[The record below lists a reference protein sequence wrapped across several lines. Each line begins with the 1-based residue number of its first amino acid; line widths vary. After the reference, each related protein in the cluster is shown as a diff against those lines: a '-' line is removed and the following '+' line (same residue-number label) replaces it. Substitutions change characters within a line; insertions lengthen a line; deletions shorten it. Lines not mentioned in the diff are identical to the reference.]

1 MSVELKIVCF
11 EDIFQYEAREKSRFS
26 DEYRQLSAVILL
38 DKQDMASLGVKDGDK
53 VLVENEINKIVVAAK
68 TSDDEPHAGLAFM
81 INSLWS
87 NQLLRDDLCNA
98 SVPGF
103 KGITA
108 KVGPSQGEVTRIS
121 EIVQRMR
128 A

>member
-1 MSVELKIVCF
+1 MSVDVKVVTF
-11 EDIFQYEAREKSRFS
+11 EDIFQYEAGEKSRFS

-38 DKQDMASLGVKDGDK
+38 DRQDMASLGVKDGDK
-53 VLVENEINKIVVAAK
+53 VLVENEISKIVVAAK
-68 TSDDEPHAGLAFM
+68 TSDDDPHAGLAFM
-81 INSLWS
+81 PNSVWS
-87 NQLLRDDLCNA
+87 NQLERDDVCDP

-108 KVGPSQGEVTRIS
+108 KVAPSQGEVTQIS
-121 EIVQRMR
+121 EIVQRLR

>member
-11 EDIFQYEAREKSRFS
+11 EDIFQYESGEKSRFS

-53 VLVENEINKIVVAAK
+53 VLVENEISKIVVAAK
-68 TSDDEPHAGLAFM
+68 SSDDEPHAGLAFM
-81 INSLWS
+81 INSVWS
-87 NQLLRDDLCNA
+87 NQLLRDDICNA
-98 SVPGF
+98 RVPGF

-108 KVGPSQGEVTRIS
+108 RVAPSQGEVTRIS
-121 EIVQRMR
+121 EIVQRLR

>member
-26 DEYRQLSAVILL
+26 GEYRQLSAVILL
-38 DKQDMASLGVKDGDK
+38 DKQDMASLGVKDGEK
-53 VLVENEINKIVVAAK
+53 VLVENEIGKIVVVAK

-81 INSLWS
+81 PNSVWS
-87 NQLLRDDLCNA
+87 NQLVREDVCDP

-108 KVGPSQGEVTRIS
+108 KVAPSQGDVTQIS
-121 EIVQRMR
+121 EIVQRLK

>member
-11 EDIFQYEAREKSRFS
+11 EDIFQHEAGEKSRFS
-26 DEYRQLSAVILL
+26 DESRQLSAVILL

-53 VLVENEINKIVVAAK
+53 VLVENEISKIVVAAK

-81 INSLWS
+81 INSVWS
-87 NQLLRDDLCNA
+87 NQLLRDDLCNT

-108 KVGPSQGEVTRIS
+108 RVAPSQGEVTQIS
-121 EIVQRMR
+121 EIVQRLR

>member
-1 MSVELKIVCF
+1 MSVDLKIVCF
-11 EDIFQYEAREKSRFS
+11 EDIFQHEAGEKSRFS

-53 VLVENEINKIVVAAK
+53 VLVENEISKIVVGAK

-81 INSLWS
+81 INSVWS
-87 NQLLRDDLCNA
+87 NQLLRDDLCNT

-103 KGITA
+103 KGIMA
-108 KVGPSQGEVTRIS
+108 KVGPSQGEVTQIS
-121 EIVQRMR
+121 EIVQRLR

>member
-1 MSVELKIVCF
+1 MSMELKIVCF
-11 EDIFQYEAREKSRFS
+11 EDIFQYEAGEKSRFS

-81 INSLWS
+81 INSVWS

-103 KGITA
+103 KGILA
-108 KVGPSQGEVTRIS
+108 SISPSQGEVTGIS
-121 EIVQRMR
+121 EIVQRLK

>member
-1 MSVELKIVCF
+1 MSMELKIVCF
-11 EDIFQYEAREKSRFS
+11 EDIFQCEAWEKSRFS

-81 INSLWS
+81 INSVWS

-121 EIVQRMR
+121 EIVPRMQ

>member
-26 DEYRQLSAVILL
+26 DEYRQLSALILL

-81 INSLWS
+81 INSVWS

-121 EIVQRMR
+121 EIVQRMH

>member
-1 MSVELKIVCF
+1 MSMELKIVCF

-81 INSLWS
+81 INSVWS

>member
-53 VLVENEINKIVVAAK
+53 VLVDNEINKIVVAAK

-81 INSLWS
+81 INSVWS

>member
-53 VLVENEINKIVVAAK
+53 VLVENEISKIVVAAK

-81 INSLWS
+81 INSIWS

>member
-11 EDIFQYEAREKSRFS
+11 EDIFQYEAGEKSRFS

-81 INSLWS
+81 INSVWS

>member
-1 MSVELKIVCF
+1 MSVDVKVITF
-11 EDIFQYEAREKSRFS
+11 EDIFQYEAGEKSRFS

-81 INSLWS
+81 TSSVWS
-87 NQLLRDDLCNA
+87 NQLMREDMCDA

-108 KVGPSQGEVTRIS
+108 RVAPSQGDVTQIS
-121 EIVQRMR
+121 EIVQRLR

>member
-53 VLVENEINKIVVAAK
+53 VLVENEISKIVVAAK

-81 INSLWS
+81 INSAWS

-103 KGITA
+103 KGIMA

-121 EIVQRMR
+121 EIVQRLK

>member
-1 MSVELKIVCF
+1 MSMELKIVCF

-53 VLVENEINKIVVAAK
+53 VLVENEISKIVVAAK
-68 TSDDEPHAGLAFM
+68 SSDDEPHAGLAFM
-81 INSLWS
+81 INSVWS
-87 NQLLRDDLCNA
+87 NQLLRDDICNA
-98 SVPGF
+98 RVPGF

-108 KVGPSQGEVTRIS
+108 RVAPSQGEVTRIS
-121 EIVQRMR
+121 EIVQRLR

>member
-11 EDIFQYEAREKSRFS
+11 EDIFQHEAGEKSRFS

-53 VLVENEINKIVVAAK
+53 VLVENEISKIVVAAK
-68 TSDDEPHAGLAFM
+68 SSDDEPHAGLAFM
-81 INSLWS
+81 INSVWS
-87 NQLLRDDLCNA
+87 NQLLRDDLCNT

-108 KVGPSQGEVTRIS
+108 KVEPSQGEVTQIS
-121 EIVQRMR
+121 EIVPRLR

>member
-81 INSLWS
+81 INSVWS

>member
-1 MSVELKIVCF
+1 MSVELKIICF
-11 EDIFQYEAREKSRFS
+11 EDIFQYEAGEKSRFS
-26 DEYRQLSAVILL
+26 DEYRQFSAVILL
-38 DKQDMASLGVKDGDK
+38 DKQDMASLGAKDGDK
-53 VLVENEINKIVVAAK
+53 VLVENDISKIVVAAK

-81 INSLWS
+81 PNSVWA
-87 NQLLRDDLCNA
+87 NQLMRDDICNA

-121 EIVQRMR
+121 EIVQRLR

>member
-81 INSLWS
+81 INSIWS

>member
-1 MSVELKIVCF
+1 
-11 EDIFQYEAREKSRFS
+11 
-26 DEYRQLSAVILL
+26 
-38 DKQDMASLGVKDGDK
+38 MASLGVKDGDK
-53 VLVENEINKIVVAAK
+53 VLVENEISKIVVAAK

-81 INSLWS
+81 INSVWS

-121 EIVQRMR
+121 EIVQRMN

>member
-1 MSVELKIVCF
+1 MSMELKIVCF
-11 EDIFQYEAREKSRFS
+11 EDIFQYDAREKSRFS

-53 VLVENEINKIVVAAK
+53 VLVENEISKIVVAAK

-81 INSLWS
+81 INSVWS

-121 EIVQRMR
+121 EIVQRMN

>member
-11 EDIFQYEAREKSRFS
+11 EDIFQCEAGEKSRFS
-26 DEYRQLSAVILL
+26 DMYRQLSAVILL

-53 VLVENEINKIVVAAK
+53 VLVENEISKIVVAAK

-87 NQLLRDDLCNA
+87 NQLLRDDICNA

>member
-1 MSVELKIVCF
+1 MELKIVCF

-53 VLVENEINKIVVAAK
+53 VLVENEISKIVVAAK
-68 TSDDEPHAGLAFM
+68 SSDDEPHAGLAFM
-81 INSLWS
+81 INSVWS

>member
-53 VLVENEINKIVVAAK
+53 VLVENEISKIVVAAK

-81 INSLWS
+81 INSVWS

-108 KVGPSQGEVTRIS
+108 HVAPSQGEVTQIS

>member
-1 MSVELKIVCF
+1 MSVELKVITF
-11 EDIFQYEAREKSRFS
+11 EDIFQYEAGEKSRFS

-53 VLVENEINKIVVAAK
+53 VLVENEINKIVVKAK

-81 INSLWS
+81 INSVWS
-87 NQLLRDDLCNA
+87 NQLLRDDICNA

-108 KVGPSQGEVTRIS
+108 KVGLGQGEVTQIS
-121 EIVQRMR
+121 EIVQRMQS
-128 A
+128 

>member
-1 MSVELKIVCF
+1 MELKIVCF

-81 INSLWS
+81 INSVWS

-103 KGITA
+103 KGITT
-108 KVGPSQGEVTRIS
+108 KVAPSQGEVTQIS
-121 EIVQRMR
+121 EIVQRLR

>member
-53 VLVENEINKIVVAAK
+53 VLVENEISKIVVAAK

>member
-38 DKQDMASLGVKDGDK
+38 DKQDMASLGVKDGQN
-53 VLVENEINKIVVAAK
+53 VLVENEISKIVVAAK

-81 INSLWS
+81 INSVWS

-108 KVGPSQGEVTRIS
+108 RVGPSQGEVTQIS
-121 EIVQRMR
+121 EIVQRLR

>member
-11 EDIFQYEAREKSRFS
+11 EDIFQYEAGEKSRFS
-26 DEYRQLSAVILL
+26 DEYRKLSAVILL
-38 DKQDMASLGVKDGDK
+38 DKQDMASLGVKDGQS
-53 VLVENEINKIVVAAK
+53 VLLENEISKIVVAAK

-81 INSLWS
+81 VNSIWA

-108 KVGPSQGEVTRIS
+108 RVAPSQGEVTQIS
-121 EIVQRMR
+121 EIVQRLQ

>member
-11 EDIFQYEAREKSRFS
+11 EDIFQYEAGEKSRFS

-53 VLVENEINKIVVAAK
+53 VLVENEISKIVVAAK
-68 TSDDEPHAGLAFM
+68 SSDEEPHAGLAFM
-81 INSLWS
+81 INSVWS

-121 EIVQRMR
+121 EIVQRLQ

>member
-1 MSVELKIVCF
+1 MSVDVKVITF
-11 EDIFQYEAREKSRFS
+11 EDIFQYEAREKGRFS
-26 DEYRQLSAVILL
+26 DECRQLSAVILL

-68 TSDDEPHAGLAFM
+68 ASEDEPHAGLAFM
-81 INSLWS
+81 PNSVWA
-87 NQLLRDDLCNA
+87 NQLVREDMCDPGVA
-98 SVPGF
+98 GF

-108 KVGPSQGEVTRIS
+108 KVAPIQGDVTQIS
-121 EIVQRMR
+121 EIVQRIR

>member
-1 MSVELKIVCF
+1 MSMELKIVCF

-38 DKQDMASLGVKDGDK
+38 DKQDMASLGVKEGDK
-53 VLVENEINKIVVAAK
+53 VLVENEISKIVVAAK

-81 INSLWS
+81 INSVWS

>member
-11 EDIFQYEAREKSRFS
+11 EDIFQYEAGEKSRFS

-38 DKQDMASLGVKDGDK
+38 DKQDMASLEVKGGDK
-53 VLVENEINKIVVAAK
+53 VLVENEISKIVVAAK

-81 INSLWS
+81 INSVWS
-87 NQLLRDDLCNA
+87 NQLLRDDICNA

-108 KVGPSQGEVTRIS
+108 KVEPSQEEVTRIS
-121 EIVQRMR
+121 EIVQRLR

>member
-11 EDIFQYEAREKSRFS
+11 EDIFQYESGEKSRFS

-38 DKQDMASLGVKDGDK
+38 DKQNIASLGVKDGDK
-53 VLVENEINKIVVAAK
+53 VLVENEISKIVVVAK

-81 INSLWS
+81 INSAWS

-108 KVGPSQGEVTRIS
+108 KVGPSQGEVTGLS

-128 A
+128 T